1 MGCIELVLYTK
12 HCQRGY
18 RVYSPMINNWQEYFK
33 DVAELCQGFVLKC
46 HRFNMRHFKDI
57 RVVTMWWR
65 AFLFLSNN
73 LKSSD
78 SPEIYNFQFSIQL
91 SHLPSSS
98 SLPNN
103 CNSFPSTPYPSGQNP
118 FPTYK
123 YPPSPPEVSWQSH
136 FRWNSVSS
144 HDSVAQ
150 VYTSPLPPP
159 ALGLLPSALSCPLE
173 CLLWGAE
180 GEGCLPIN
188 RCANSSQFIEHELA
202 LGSIPFQMIPPTML
216 HVRKSQCYMC
226 VLWPHCP

>member
-12 HCQRGY
+12 HCRRGY

-46 HRFNMRHFKDI
+46 HRSNMRHFKDI

-118 FPTYK
+118 FPNLQV
-123 YPPSPPEVSWQSH
+123 PPLPAEVSWQSH

-150 VYTSPLPPP
+150 VYSLPPPPP
-159 ALGLLPSALSCPLE
+159 ALGLLPSAVSCPLE

-180 GEGCLPIN
+180 GCLPFN
-188 RCANSSQFIEHELA
+188 RCANSSQFIEQELA
-202 LGSIPFQMIPPTML
+202 RESIPFRMIPPTMFKVGNCMNE
-216 HVRKSQCYMC
+216 H
-226 VLWPHCP
+226 WPHCP

>member
-1 MGCIELVLYTK
+1 MGGMGCIELVLYTK
-12 HCQRGY
+12 HCRRGY
-18 RVYSPMINNWQEYFK
+18 RVYSPMIKNWQEYFK

-123 YPPSPPEVSWQSH
+123 YPPSQPKYPGKVTFAGTVCRRTIVSPKYTPPP
-136 FRWNSVSS
+136 
-144 HDSVAQ
+144 
-150 VYTSPLPPP
+150 SPLLPL
-159 ALGLLPSALSCPLE
+159 AYFLLPWVA
-173 CLLWGAE
+173 
-180 GEGCLPIN
+180 
-188 RCANSSQFIEHELA
+188 R
-202 LGSIPFQMIPPTML
+202 
-216 HVRKSQCYMC
+216 
-226 VLWPHCP
+226 